1 MHWRSHRRLQEKS
14 KDIRKKQCNIW
25 YCKMNMMT
33 SVSERWRITEQNDA
47 HSKTLHYFLHTHTPF
62 LSLTLLLSLT
72 LSFPLTLPPFLPFL
86 PPFLFSSLPSPFSP
100 SYPPSL
106 YPSTH
111 LLADR
116 CTREAPGNEVE
127 VEWTEKGC
135 STRTGGRETSTKG
148 RKSLHLL
155 KMRNREYSGIEWSLW
170 SSSDLLQ
177 SKFISK
183 IKSTHTR
190 THPHTR
196 ARMYVPESYAAKTT
210 LSDENTFDR
219 KENKGVCD
227 RMDKKMLRFNAP
239 DKSEELGPWFE
250 TENSGD

>member
-1 MHWRSHRRLQEKS
+1 MRTQRR
-14 KDIRKKQCNIW
+14 C
-25 YCKMNMMT
+25 T
-33 SVSERWRITEQNDA
+33 
-47 HSKTLHYFLHTHTPF
+47 TLFTHTHPF

-72 LSFPLTLPPFLPFL
+72 LSFPLTLPPSPFLSPSYPPSL
-86 PPFLFSSLPSPFSP
+86 PPFPPSFPLFLPSFPLLSLLP
-100 SYPPSL
+100 SLPPSL

-170 SSSDLLQ
+170 SSSDLLKP
-177 SKFISK
+177 KFISK
-183 IKSTHTR
+183 IKSTRTR

-227 RMDKKMLRFNAP
+227 RMDKKMLLFNAP

-250 TENSGD
+250 TENRGD